1 MRRNSVRY
9 FFIWAAKVR
18 GGLGNCA
25 VGDAAAVHPPG
36 DDGVRIGGKLPET
49 GEETVKQ
56 VAVCLAVVGAADFLA
71 DWDLFAGGAVID
83 KGMVFF
89 CVVFIKIDSFGCGIR
104 RSRFLSVE
112 QKRRP
117 WMSCG
122 IDLQE

>member
-36 DDGVRIGGKLPET
+36 NDGVRIGGELPET

-56 VAVCLAVVGAADFLA
+56 VADFLA
-71 DWDLFAGGAVID
+71 DRALLAGGAVID

-104 RSRFLSVE
+104 RSRFFV
-112 QKRRP
+112 RRTEKAAVDVV
-117 WMSCG
+117 WN
-122 IDLQE
+122 